1 MKKLNL
7 LLVFMLFAVI
17 TSAKDKKTEK
27 KITDKLFSDIMI
39 PELSKEDQKNIY
51 VVEVEVIQRECLH
64 RPNKFGMHTTF
75 GVKEIGGEE
84 LIFADCFVSK
94 KNDKEKIRYTLK
106 VGDKIRLT
114 GKVYVAN
121 YKMMLKAPT
130 FEIFK
135 IEKL

>member
-7 LLVFMLFAVI
+7 LLVFILIAVI
-17 TSAKDKKTEK
+17 TSAKDKKAEEK
-27 KITDKLFSDIMI
+27 VTDKLFSQIMI
-39 PELSKEDQKNIY
+39 PELTRENQKNIY
-51 VVEVEVIQRECLH
+51 VVEVEVIKRECLY

-75 GVKEIGGEE
+75 GVKDIGGEE
-84 LIFADCFVSK
+84 GTFADCFVSK

-114 GKVYVAN
+114 GKVYMAN
-121 YKMMLKAPT
+121 YMMMLKAPT

-135 IEKL
+135 IEKM